1 MYNTPQSKRF
11 TKSDFDE
18 QIFPVLTCMTAYH
31 TCLHIAKVTVSII
44 QVSLVR
50 TMSMALSLPTVTSTI
65 YTVIG
70 SLTCYFID

>member
-44 QVSLVR
+44 SLVR

-65 YTVIG
+65 YIVIG